1 MARLSSKLKAAS
13 SQHFARRKKESSFNE
28 ALFRL
33 AFFELFEEA
42 QNMPRY
48 TFFFFLNIY
57 FIAKKDMDHK
67 N

>member
-1 MARLSSKLKAAS
+1 MACLSSKLEAAS

-42 QNMPRY
+42 QNMPRH
-48 TFFFFLNIY
+48 TFKKKIFSLLL
-57 FIAKKDMDHK
+57 KKDMDHK